1 MDASL
6 IHLTGSMCALRAPTS
21 KLAQLGALRTALLA
35 VLVGASTAAFADEA
49 EPEAWNAKLQS
60 TYIWQDKP
68 AFPSPY
74 SGPHSLTAARE
85 DSYSLTATAAFGLR
99 LARHTELYFDP
110 EMAQGLPLS
119 GLQGLGGF
127 TNGEMARS
135 SGSRPVFYRARLF
148 ARQTVDLG
156 DVREAVESAV
166 NQLGGEVAKRR
177 IVLNAGFVP
186 VMDIFDANTYA
197 HDARSQFLNW
207 SFMTYTAYD
216 YAADARGY
224 TWGATAEYFNDGWA
238 FRIGRFAQP
247 KDPNGLA
254 LDTRISEHYGDQ
266 LELERH
272 YSAGDGLPGAVR
284 ILAYRNRAVMS
295 RYSDALALA
304 ARSGHVPDLDLVR
317 TRERIKMGIGVNV
330 EQQFAP
336 DLGGF
341 ARAMWADGRT
351 ETYAFTE
358 SDRSISAGAVLSGHR
373 WDRQQDSI
381 GFAMAE
387 SLLSSAHRQLLSNGG
402 LTFFLGDGRLHYGP
416 ERVLEAYYL
425 FAPSRGVALTLDYQR
440 IWSPGYN
447 QDRGPASFT
456 AIRLHVEH

>member
-1 MDASL
+1 MDKFFLSL
-6 IHLTGSMCALRAPTS
+6 
-21 KLAQLGALRTALLA
+21 LATAWPVAALL
-35 VLVGASTAAFADEA
+35 GASTPALADDA
-49 EPEAWNAKLQS
+49 EAWNAKLQT
-60 TYIWQDKP
+60 TYIWQHKP

-74 SGPHSLTAARE
+74 DGPHSLAATRE
-85 DSYSLTATAAFGLR
+85 DSYSLTATAALGLR
-99 LARHTELYFDP
+99 VARHTELYFDP
-110 EMAQGLPLS
+110 EMAQGIPLS
-119 GLQGLGGF
+119 GLQGLAEF

-148 ARQTVDLG
+148 ARQTFDLG
-156 DVREAVESAV
+156 DEREPAESGV
-166 NQLGGEVAKRR
+166 NQLGGDVAKRR
-177 IVLNAGFVP
+177 VVLSAGFVP

-224 TWGATAEYFNDGWA
+224 TWGAAAEYFDDGWA
-238 FRIGRFAQP
+238 ARVGRFAQP

-254 LDTRISEHYGDQ
+254 LDTRIGQHYGDQ
-266 LELERH
+266 IELERH

-284 ILAYRNRAVMS
+284 VLAYRNRALMA

-304 ARSGHVPDLDLVR
+304 AQTGQAPDLNLVR
-317 TRERIKMGIGVNV
+317 TSDRIKMGVGASV
-330 EQQFAP
+330 EQRLAP
-336 DLGGF
+336 DLGAF

-358 SDRSISAGAVLSGHR
+358 SDRSLSAGAVLSGQRWHR
-373 WDRQQDSI
+373 EKDSI
-381 GFAMAE
+381 GLALAE
-387 SLLSSAHRQLLSNGG
+387 SLLSSAHRQFLADGG
-402 LTFFLGDGRLHYGP
+402 QSFFLGDGRLHYGP
-416 ERVLEAYYL
+416 ERVMEAYYL
-425 FAPSRGVALTLDYQR
+425 FAPIQGVALTFDVQR

-447 QDRGPASFT
+447 QDRGPASFY